1 MTPELLAQI
10 TTKLKEEKAR
20 LSRDLKDMGYSV
32 DAEGKE
38 ALKYPESGGNSDDD
52 NALEVT
58 ELADEM
64 SIVEKLKTELRD
76 TEKAL
81 AAIEAGKYGTCKY
94 CKKPIDEKRLLARP
108 TSSSCIDCKK
118 TLTQEL

>member
-20 LSRDLKDMGYSV
+20 LERDLKDMGYSV

-38 ALKYPESGGNSDDD
+38 AIKYPETGGNSDDD

-81 AAIEAGKYGTCKY
+81 AAIEAGKYGVCKY
-94 CKKPIDEKRLLARP
+94 CKKDIDEKRLLARP
-108 TSSSCIDCKK
+108 TSSSCIACKK
-118 TLTQEL
+118 TLTQEI